1 MILRHLS
8 YKQITKIPSKSYKK
22 RCFKINA
29 NKHRKISEFWSKI
42 RSKIEPKIDAKFN
55 TKIERHKKLG
65 NQEPTLAQRAERG
78 KDKEFLPETP
88 GSRFA
93 IGKSSSNKQTS
104 GK

>member
-22 RCFKINA
+22 LCFKINA

-42 RSKIEPKIDAKFN
+42 RSKIEPKIYVKFN

-65 NQEPTLAQRAERG
+65 YQEPTLAQSAERG
-78 KDKEFLPETP
+78 KEFLPETP

-93 IGKSSSNKQTS
+93 IGKSSSNKQPS
-104 GK
+104 SK

>member
-8 YKQITKIPSKSYKK
+8 YKQITKIPSKAYKK

-29 NKHRKISEFWSKI
+29 NKHRKISEFWSII

-65 NQEPTLAQRAERG
+65 YQERPRLQAAERG
-78 KDKEFLPETP
+78 KEFLPETP

-93 IGKSSSNKQTS
+93 IGKSSSYKQTS

>member
-42 RSKIEPKIDAKFN
+42 RSKIKLKIYVKFN
-55 TKIERHKKLG
+55 TKIERHQKARSPEG
-65 NQEPTLAQRAERG
+65 HWARSAERG
-78 KDKEFLPETP
+78 KEFLPETP

-93 IGKSSSNKQTS
+93 IGKSTSNKQTS